1 MMAAGLLVD
10 LLHKVRK
17 GEVGQET
24 DLVVGLAVARWNEDR
39 MAEEGGKLELDT
51 TMSKGGNWST
61 NLCCW
66 RVGARCRAGLRL
78 VSRTRVRSPVTWVA
92 SDLLG
97 ELAELTWLDG
107 AGEGEKQL
115 PLSPNYP
122 ADTVIMRRA
131 GCHDL

>member
-1 MMAAGLLVD
+1 MIKTAGATEEDLRMSMRIEAMQAKNTDLRQIGRETAALEDTGLRWLLGWLVD
-10 LLHKVRK
+10 LLHKVRE

-66 RVGARCRAGLRL
+66 RVGARCRAGERL
-78 VSRTRVRSPVTWVA
+78 ASRTWAWSPGT
-92 SDLLG
+92 
-97 ELAELTWLDG
+97 
-107 AGEGEKQL
+107 
-115 PLSPNYP
+115 
-122 ADTVIMRRA
+122 
-131 GCHDL
+131 